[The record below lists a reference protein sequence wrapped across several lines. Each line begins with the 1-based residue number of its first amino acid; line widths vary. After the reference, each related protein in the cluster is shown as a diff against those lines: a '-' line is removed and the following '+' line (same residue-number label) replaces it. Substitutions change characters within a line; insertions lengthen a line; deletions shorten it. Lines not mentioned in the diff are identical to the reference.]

1 MRTRGTAYG
10 TKGDVHDN
18 TFDEDEDNRQYGGTT
33 FEDSIQDEA
42 EATIRTGTDSQ
53 TGTETKPMRQGT
65 APRAATVGTY
75 SAVLTAIDRMANVST
90 TTLEEEIDWQ
100 LGPDVTKEE
109 IANQMELKIFMIL
122 RPTSIERAI
131 TLVHG
136 IAQSWASGYGGK
148 YIAITGDATD
158 AGNTLTAVALQ
169 EKKTWELVKK
179 TVSTDVTTW
188 AAEVQANPTIKKKL
202 WACSNDQHE
211 VEVPC
216 IMHVPLCLAKYMYG
230 EGKRYTPYDVHNII
244 MTQYVED
251 ETELVP
257 KCWERI
263 STWCLVAQQTDDI
276 CLDVSAI
283 TEPDREFVRWTA
295 ARIATTLGYK
305 HGEVIGSQGQQSG
318 LVGDANTALANA
330 VGQGV
335 APVMLQQG
343 TNQTGGSTNQRSNGG
358 KESTDGYDRE
368 SVLLQTSQVASSPP
382 LMNRRASS
390 SHALNSILEQKA
402 VDRATNRCSIVDEVA
417 SSPRTCSIADMSQ
430 STATTPKNRGGE
442 TLRSYT
448 GTDTAVP
455 ITPRRV

>member
-10 TKGDVHDN
+10 TEDDVHDD

-33 FEDSIQDEA
+33 FEDSIQEEA
-42 EATIRTGTDSQ
+42 EATIRTGTDGQ
-53 TGTETKPMRQGT
+53 TGTETEPTRQGT

-75 SAVLTAIDRMANVST
+75 SAVLTAIDRMANIST

-122 RPTSIERAI
+122 RPTSIERAV

-136 IAQSWASGYGGK
+136 IAQCWASGYRGK
-148 YIAITGDATD
+148 CIAITGDATD
-158 AGNTLTAVALQ
+158 AGNTITAVSLQ

-179 TVSTDVTTW
+179 TVSTDATAW

-202 WACSNDQHE
+202 WACSNDQHK
-211 VEVPC
+211 VEVPR

-263 STWCLVAQQTDDI
+263 STWCLVAHQTDDI

-295 ARIATTLGYK
+295 ARIAMTR
-305 HGEVIGSQGQQSG
+305 
-318 LVGDANTALANA
+318 
-330 VGQGV
+330 
-335 APVMLQQG
+335 
-343 TNQTGGSTNQRSNGG
+343 RSN
-358 KESTDGYDRE
+358 RE
-368 SVLLQTSQVASSPP
+368 SGS
-382 LMNRRASS
+382 
-390 SHALNSILEQKA
+390 KA
-402 VDRATNRCSIVDEVA
+402 
-417 SSPRTCSIADMSQ
+417 
-430 STATTPKNRGGE
+430 G
-442 TLRSYT
+442 
-448 GTDTAVP
+448 
-455 ITPRRV
+455 